1 MKLHNAFRSSAS
13 YRVRIALN
21 LKGLDYE
28 YRPVHL
34 SRNGGEQFTAEFR
47 AMNPQSLV
55 PVLQDGE
62 RFLTQSLAIIEYLD
76 ETHPQPPLLPREPV
90 ARARVR
96 ALALAIA
103 CDMHPI
109 NNLRTLN
116 YLTKQLGVSD
126 DAKNAWYRHWVALG
140 FQALEAQLA
149 GSRETGAF
157 CHGDTP
163 GLADCCLIPQ
173 LFNARRFQCDISAYP
188 TLLRIEQNCNA
199 LPAFQR
205 AAPGQ
210 QPDAE
215 PPLK

>member
-116 YLTKQLGVSD
+116 YLTKQLGVSE

>member
-55 PVLQDGE
+55 PVLQDGK

-205 AAPGQ
+205 
-210 QPDAE
+210 
-215 PPLK
+215 

>member
-1 MKLHNAFRSSAS
+1 MKLYNAFRSSAS
-13 YRVRIALN
+13 YRVRIALG
-21 LKGLDYE
+21 LKGLDYD

-34 SRNGGEQFTAEFR
+34 GRNEQLSAEFR

-62 RFLTQSLAIIEYLD
+62 NFLTQSLAIIEYLD
-76 ETHPQPPLLPREPV
+76 ETHPQPPLLPKNPV

-96 ALALAIA
+96 ALALVVA

-109 NNLRTLN
+109 NNLRVLN
-116 YLTKQLGVSD
+116 YLTNPLGVSE

-140 FQALEAQLA
+140 LQTLEAQLA
-149 GSRETGAF
+149 ASRETGKF

-173 LFNARRFQCDISAYP
+173 LLNARRFQCDVSGYP

-205 AAPGQ
+205 AAPAQ
-210 QPDAE
+210 QPDAD
-215 PPLK
+215 PPPR